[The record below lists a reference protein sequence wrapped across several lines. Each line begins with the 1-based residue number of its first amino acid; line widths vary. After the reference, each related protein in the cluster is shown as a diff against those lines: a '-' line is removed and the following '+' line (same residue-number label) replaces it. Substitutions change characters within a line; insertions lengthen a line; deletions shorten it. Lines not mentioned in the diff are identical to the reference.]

1 MKKQK
6 NRADGA
12 TPMDIP
18 LAEIRAADWNVHG
31 DPKGDGT
38 FAGLVASMRANGM
51 IQRITVRAL
60 PNAEDG
66 DPSYE
71 VVDGHRRVEAAR
83 ELGWDEIPAD
93 VVDAA
98 DEKAQLMTATA
109 NVQRLANDPLLEAAL
124 IGRLREAGRT
134 YAQIAAAMGADER
147 YVARRARLASLTAKW
162 RGWFGRAGAGA
173 DMADMMETVARH
185 DPALQDAVFARYVDD
200 DVDVDE
206 DGPEFDAGDVEGWF
220 AEEMRVLD
228 PDETPFNVEACAKC
242 PRNTATHGSLF
253 PEYADQ
259 AWRCQDPECFTRRW
273 NAEVDA
279 RISQLNREG
288 VKVRSA
294 KDRWSVPK
302 YWEAAPRREPGR
314 TAPYIY
320 VDNSGLK
327 RLVWTREDETEKAA
341 PKAKTDAERAEE
353 RRVKAAH
360 SAWAKSRMSAFE
372 RIRREAGSGDPAAF
386 AHSLV
391 RSEGFLDAVEGRY
404 ARMFDRWLPDDEA
417 RLVLDVLGAE
427 ALGLTAEEAEAMASE
442 DPAAVAAR
450 GHAETSQ
457 I

>member
-1 MKKQK
+1 MKK
-6 NRADGA
+6 NRQNGNGA
-12 TPMDIP
+12 TPRDIP

-51 IQRITVRAL
+51 IQRITVRAR

-66 DPSYE
+66 GPSYE

-185 DPALQDAVFARYVDD
+185 DPALQDAVFAKYVDED
-200 DVDVDE
+200 GDG
-206 DGPEFDAGDVEGWF
+206 DGPEFDADDVEGWF
-220 AEEMRVLD
+220 ADEMRSID
-228 PDETPFNVEACAKC
+228 PDETPFNTEGCAKC
-242 PRNTATHGSLF
+242 PRNTATHGCLF
-253 PEYADQ
+253 PEYAEK
-259 AWRCQDPECFTRRW
+259 AGRCQDPECFTRRW

-288 VKVRSA
+288 VKVRAA
-294 KDRWSVPK
+294 KDRWSVPH
-302 YWEAAPRREPGR
+302 YWEAVPRREPGR
-314 TAPYIY
+314 TAPYLY
-320 VDNSGLK
+320 VDDSGLK
-327 RLVWTREDETEKAA
+327 RLVWTREDGAAKAA
-341 PKAKTDAERAEE
+341 PTAKTDAERAEE

-360 SAWAKSRMSAFE
+360 NAWVKSRLSAFGK
-372 RIRREAGSGDPAAF
+372 IREAAGSGDPAAF
-386 AHSLV
+386 ARALV
-391 RSEGFLDAVEGRY
+391 RSEGFLDAMEGRY
-404 ARMFDRWLPDDEA
+404 ARMFGMWLPDDEA
-417 RLVLDVLGAE
+417 RLVLDVLGAD
-427 ALGLTAEEAEAMASE
+427 ALGLTAEEADAMASE

-450 GHAETSQ
+450 GQTGTSGR
-457 I
+457 

>member
-6 NRADGA
+6 NRAGGA
-12 TPMDIP
+12 TPRDIP
-18 LAEIRAADWNVHG
+18 LAEIRAADWNVHS

-38 FAGLVASMRANGM
+38 FEGLVASMRANGM
-51 IQRITVRAL
+51 IQRITVRAV

-66 DPSYE
+66 GPSYE

-98 DEKAQLMTATA
+98 DEEAQLMTATA
-109 NVQRLANDPLLEAAL
+109 NVQRLANDPLLESAL

-134 YAQIAAAMGADER
+134 YAQIAAAMGEDER
-147 YVARRARLASLTAKW
+147 YVARRARLASLSGKW
-162 RGWFGRAGAGA
+162 RGFFRKAGAGA

-185 DPALQDAVFARYVDD
+185 DTALQDAVFARYVDE
-200 DVDVDE
+200 DVDE
-206 DGPEFDAGDVEGWF
+206 DGPRFDAGDVAEWF
-220 AEEMRVLD
+220 ADEMLELD
-228 PDETPFNVEACAKC
+228 PDETPFNVEACATC
-242 PRNTATHGSLF
+242 PRNTATHRYLF
-253 PEYADQ
+253 PEYADK
-259 AWRCQDPECFTRRW
+259 AGRCQAPECFARKW

-288 VKVRSA
+288 VRVREA
-294 KDRWSVPK
+294 KDRWSVPHH
-302 YWEAAPRREPGR
+302 WESVPRREPGR
-314 TAPYIY
+314 AAPYLY
-320 VDNSGLK
+320 VDDAGLK
-327 RLVWTREDETEKAA
+327 RLVWTREDKEAKAA
-341 PKAKTDAERAEE
+341 RAAKTDAERAEE

-360 SAWAKSRMSAFE
+360 SAWAKSRLSAFE
-372 RIRREAGSGDPAAF
+372 KIRREAGSGDPAAF

-404 ARMFDRWLPDDEA
+404 ARMFGRWLPDDEA

-427 ALGLTAEEAEAMASE
+427 TLGLTAEEAEAMASE
-442 DPAAVAAR
+442 DPAAVASR
-450 GHAETSQ
+450 GQAETSR